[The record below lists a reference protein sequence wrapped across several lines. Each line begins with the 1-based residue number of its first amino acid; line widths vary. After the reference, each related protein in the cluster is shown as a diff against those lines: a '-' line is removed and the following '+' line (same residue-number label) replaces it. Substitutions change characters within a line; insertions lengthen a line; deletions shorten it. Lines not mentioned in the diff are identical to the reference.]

1 MSSLVGRDSPPP
13 VSPPGPPP
21 APVFTR
27 ATVCCGP
34 VETGYRRAGRGDTV
48 VALVAR
54 DWPAAAS
61 LFPALAR
68 DFRLIVPEL
77 DPADGSRERPHFA
90 AWLTDFLDGLGV
102 SNVTLL
108 ADERFGAAA
117 LGAALVEPA
126 RVGRLVVVLDAAA
139 SDDPPPATDAMLC
152 GSGTRVVVTWMRP
165 DGDSATEVA
174 ASLLG
179 GCHMAG

>member
-1 MSSLVGRDSPPP
+1 MSSLIGRGTHPTE
-13 VSPPGPPP
+13 SPPGPSP
-21 APVFTR
+21 APAFTR

-34 VETGYRRAGRGDTV
+34 VETGYRRAGHGDTV

-61 LFPALAR
+61 LFPGLAR

-77 DPADGSRERPHFA
+77 EPADGSRGRPHFA
-90 AWLTDFLDGLGV
+90 AWLTDFLDGLGL

-117 LGAALVEPA
+117 LGAALVEPV
-126 RVGRLVVVLDAAA
+126 RVGRLAVVLDAAA
-139 SDDPPPATDAMLC
+139 SDDPPAATDAMLC
-152 GSGTRVVVTWMRP
+152 GSGTRLLVAWMRP
-165 DGDSATEVA
+165 DSSSASEIA
-174 ASLLG
+174 AALLG
-179 GCHMAG
+179 GCRMAG